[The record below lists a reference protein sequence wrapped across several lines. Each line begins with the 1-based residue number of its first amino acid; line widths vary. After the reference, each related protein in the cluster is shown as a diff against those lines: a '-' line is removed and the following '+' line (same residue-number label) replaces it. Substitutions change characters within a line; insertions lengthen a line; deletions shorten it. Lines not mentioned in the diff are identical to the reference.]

1 MTNSDDAQTASL
13 DSEVNS
19 RQTLSFFEVIDELR
33 KTAAQN
39 NRYVI
44 AVAGPPGAGKSKF
57 SEDLRQQL
65 EPEGAVVVPM
75 DGFHYDN
82 SVLDQRG
89 LRARKGA
96 PETFDYRGFELL
108 LRRIRE
114 GETDIAYPVF
124 DREADLARAGAAIV
138 DRKMKFVIVEG
149 NYLLLDEEPWSRLTA
164 YFDFTIFID
173 VSKAELNKRLLE
185 RWRTHGFSQEVA
197 ETRVATNDMPN
208 VDRVLSA
215 QNSPDLFF
223 VHSTEGEQ
231 HFRACGRGSRINRKV
246 EKSGHCSLL

>member
-1 MTNSDDAQTASL
+1 VANSDAHIAPL
-13 DSEVNS
+13 DSEANG
-19 RQTLSFFEVIDELR
+19 RGTLSFFEVIDELR
-33 KTAAQN
+33 KRAAQS

-114 GETDIAYPVF
+114 RETDIAFPVF
-124 DREADLARAGAAIV
+124 DREADLARAGAALV
-138 DRKMKFVIVEG
+138 DRKTKVVIVEG
-149 NYLLLDEEPWSRLTA
+149 NYLLLDEEPWSRLAA

-173 VSKAELNKRLLE
+173 VSKSELHERLLE
-185 RWRTHGFSQEVA
+185 RWRTHGYSQEGA
-197 ETRVATNDMPN
+197 ETRVATNDRPN

-215 QNSPDLFF
+215 QKSPDLFLI
-223 VHSTEGEQ
+223 HSTGGEQ
-231 HFRACGRGSRINRKV
+231 YFAGVRAWISN
-246 EKSGHCSLL
+246 